1 MLPNFFRRLF
11 GFQQL
16 AEAQRQTRIALAALR
31 QAQGP
36 AAELVEAQAAIV
48 AGREQLAAC
57 RALLAVVMRE
67 RDTYEQVV
75 EALAREVERLE
86 QQRQRERQASRFWLT
101 RTIEPQKVREN

>member
-1 MLPNFFRRLF
+1 MLPDFFRRLL

-16 AEAQRQTRIALAALR
+16 AEAQRQTRIALAMV
-31 QAQGP
+31 G
-36 AAELVEAQAAIV
+36 EAQAAIV